1 MSSQAADKHVQAAG
15 EGEDLYMRL
24 KCAQRQAEMLDIQ
37 VRVRPW
43 M

>member
-1 MSSQAADKHVQAAG
+1 MMLAERLGAKSSPSLHG

-37 VRVRPW
+37 VRAH
-43 M
+43 